1 MSELLN
7 CPFCNA
13 AMSIESNRD
22 WHRIVGEHDE
32 RCLFMDRETVTVP
45 ATPDQLMLAVLDWN
59 RRATQP
65 AAGEPAT
72 VDDLARRLFAAFA
85 KAEPESGITLNP
97 TSYWATFAD
106 MARAVLQD
114 APPAAAH
121 GDDRVAGLRWVIA
134 RCAVMQEKGF
144 ERVLLKAFKRDLEV
158 ALDAMRAQAGEGGEV

>member
-1 MSELLN
+1 MSHELLP
-7 CPFCNA
+7 CPFCGGDANA
-13 AMSIESNRD
+13 KPHSQHLPGCYFDAMAKLKAAHKGDLSMAPEVVR
-22 WHRIVGEHDE
+22 
-32 RCLFMDRETVTVP
+32 
-45 ATPDQLMLAVLDWN
+45 AWN